1 MLGIKVI
8 NDETGAATGLLRGLF
23 MLNYVLYAGM
33 YVYFTL
39 PLCVPYT
46 VYCLAFNVTKVNCV
60 WITFK

>member
-39 PLCVPYT
+39 PLCVPYILLGLC
-46 VYCLAFNVTKVNCV
+46 YQSELCLDH
-60 WITFK
+60 I